1 VSPTAVPKGYSNNS
15 STAAQTGLGLFK
27 VHYLDDVGSEP
38 VTVRAT
44 SRAVVE
50 CERRWPG
57 RALDNSDR
65 YPPNEGVHFMV
76 WISMGKPTGDF
87 ERWLDTVLTL
97 EVVEAQI
104 VPPTKRGRG
113 PG

>member
-1 VSPTAVPKGYSNNS
+1 MSPAAVPKGYTGN
-15 STAAQTGLGLFK
+15 STAAQTGLGLFR
-27 VHYLDDVGSEP
+27 VHFLDEVATEP
-38 VTVRAT
+38 VTVRCT

-57 RALDNSDR
+57 HALDGSDR

-76 WISMGKPTGDF
+76 WISMGKPVGDF
-87 ERWLDTVLTL
+87 EKWLDTVLTL
-97 EVVEAQI
+97 EVVEAET

>member
-1 VSPTAVPKGYSNNS
+1 MSTATPKGYSNN
-15 STAAQTGLGLFK
+15 STAAQTGLGLFR
-27 VHYLDDVGSEP
+27 VHYIDDTVEP
-38 VTVRAT
+38 TTVRAT

-57 RALDNSDR
+57 HAPDGSDR

-76 WISMGKPTGDF
+76 WVSMSKPQGDF
-87 ERWLDTVLTL
+87 ERWLDTLLTI
-97 EVVEAQI
+97 EVVEADV

-113 PG
+113 SG